1 MGTTLDEPLYYM
13 NSTGILASMGL
24 HFYVTLTHS
33 LRARQVFCVIV
44 GEKFSV
50 DIENNTIDS
59 TLDKFYF
66 IYFFSPINNFI
77 FLCVSYFAFFH
88 LCCDLV
94 STSYL

>member
-13 NSTGILASMGL
+13 NSTRILAFTSL
-24 HFYVTLTHS
+24 HFYITFIHS
-33 LRARQVFCVIV
+33 LRARQVFVV
-44 GEKFSV
+44 VASEKFSV
-50 DIENNTIDS
+50 DIDNSAIDS
-59 TLDKFYF
+59 TLDQFYF

-88 LCCDLV
+88 LCYNSV